1 MHLSKREFFSL
12 TPRLFQAMR
21 AAWQEERRELH
32 RMAALIR
39 VDMINHSMYRPRRP
53 LELEDL
59 LPAAPKPQAR
69 PRRRRLTNKFRGE
82 IADSFRRLFASY
94 NASYN
99 AQAGGQE

>member
-1 MHLSKREFFSL
+1 MHMSKPEFFSL

-59 LPAAPKPQAR
+59 LPAPKATTPASR
-69 PRRRRLTNKFRGE
+69 PRRRRLTNKLRQE
-82 IADSFRRLFASY
+82 IGDSFRRLFQSY
-94 NASYN
+94 NAG
-99 AQAGGQE
+99 QAGGQE